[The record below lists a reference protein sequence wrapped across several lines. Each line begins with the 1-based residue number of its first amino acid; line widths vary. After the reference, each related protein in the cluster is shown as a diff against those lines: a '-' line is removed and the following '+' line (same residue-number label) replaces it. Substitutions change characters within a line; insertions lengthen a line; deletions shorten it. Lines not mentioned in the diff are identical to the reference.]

1 MSIFQPMTNPYGGLP
16 PTPTQQRLYQSPYMP
31 ATTQGMYGNQS
42 YYGGSQQIANG
53 INWVQGIEGAK
64 AYSLIPNSNTV
75 LFDSDNDG
83 IFYIKTCDAQGM
95 CNLRTFDYTERNAKP
110 TNIVALNP
118 EEYVTRKE
126 YNELLKALSGKVDNN
141 EPTIQSND
149 DTAINK

>member
-1 MSIFQPMTNPYGGLP
+1 MSIFQPMNNPYGGLP
-16 PTPTQQRLYQSPYMP
+16 PTPTQQRLYQPSYMGQN
-31 ATTQGMYGNQS
+31 TMQGMYSSQP
-42 YYGGSQQIANG
+42 YYNSQQISNG

-110 TNIVALNP
+110 ANTSVLNP
-118 EEYVTRKE
+118 DEYVTRKE

-141 EPTIQSND
+141 EPALQSND
-149 DTAINK
+149 NTTVNK